1 MQIYVT
7 KDYSSFRSIVS
18 NREVNKGHVKKL
30 AQSIRKKNLLFIR
43 PVIVNDRM
51 EIIDGQHRVAACEML
66 GEQVHYIKVNLTKED
81 IAVLNTAQKN
91 WTMMDFINF
100 YAIEGRKEY
109 REFCKLINKYPLMS
123 VTTLM
128 RLCGNSKNV
137 RQGQINISN
146 ISRARQISCWVEQLR
161 NKRLDFVYERNFCL
175 ALDEECPDEAAFEH
189 LVGMPKLTEL
199 LIKCDSKNEYRK
211 QIKALLRK

>member
-18 NREVNKGHVKKL
+18 NREVNKSHVKKL

-51 EIIDGQHRVAACEML
+51 EIIDGQHRVAACELL

-175 ALDEECPDEAAFEH
+175 ALDEECTDEAAFEH
-189 LVGMPKLTEL
+189 LIGLPKLPEL

>member
-1 MQIYVT
+1 MQIYKT
-7 KDYSSFRSIVS
+7 KDYTSFRAIVS

-30 AQSIRKKNLLFIR
+30 AASIRKKNLLYIR

-51 EIIDGQHRVAACEML
+51 EIIDGQHRVAACELL
-66 GEQVHYIKVNLTKED
+66 GEEVWCIKASLTKED

-91 WTMMDFINF
+91 WSMMDFINF

-137 RQGQINISN
+137 RQGQINITN

-175 ALDEECPDEAAFEH
+175 ALDEECPDEPAFER
-189 LVGMPKLTEL
+189 LIGMPALREL
-199 LIKCDSKNEYRK
+199 LVKCDSKNEYRK
-211 QIKALLRK
+211 QIKALVRK